1 MKKLLNYL
9 AFAVFAVVMTGCWD
23 DGQDVEKLREEME
36 AAINKYD
43 FATARAKAGELDR
56 IAAEE
61 KYGHYVDFM
70 NENKV
75 RVANAEVAYYINEGE
90 YDMAGQIAMEMGVPD
105 GYYNKVFPNL
115 ITIYEKHGSAA
126 TITAISSITL
136 PVAGVRWG
144 ELYFWGGEN
153 APDEQEWLDF
163 HTTHNSHLQRLMEYM
178 QMSGSEDYKKI
189 ALFLSAECNG
199 GEAEVKKIKA
209 KFGLK

>member
-1 MKKLLNYL
+1 
-9 AFAVFAVVMTGCWD
+9 MTGCWD
-23 DGQDVEKLREEME
+23 DGQDVGKLREEME

-56 IAAEE
+56 IASEE
-61 KYGHYVDFM
+61 KYGYYEDFM
-70 NENKV
+70 NENRL

-90 YDMAGQIAMEMGVPD
+90 YDVAGQIAMEMGVPD

-115 ITIYEKHGSAA
+115 ITIYEKQGSTAV
-126 TITAISSITL
+126 ITAISSITL
-136 PVAGVRWG
+136 PVAGVKWG
-144 ELYFWGGEN
+144 EISFRG
-153 APDEQEWLDF
+153 AKQEWLDF

>member
-56 IAAEE
+56 IASEE
-61 KYGHYVDFM
+61 KYGRYEDFM
-70 NENKV
+70 NENRL

-90 YDMAGQIAMEMGVPD
+90 YDVAGQIAMEMGVPD

-115 ITIYEKHGSAA
+115 ITIYEKHGSTAA
-126 TITAISSITL
+126 ITAISSITL
-136 PVAGVRWG
+136 PVAGVKWG
-144 ELYFWGGEN
+144 EISFWG
-153 APDEQEWLDF
+153 AKQEWLDF